1 MHDLTVSIIRSKLYP
16 PPIAPDTVKRHA
28 HSIYAKLNVK
38 GRYEAVTKAVGLGLI
53 SNQIR

>member
-28 HSIYAKLNVK
+28 HSIYEKLNVK
-38 GRYEAVTKAVGLGLI
+38 GRYEAVTKAVRLGLI